1 LESPFSQS
9 RNVKFDQ
16 CPEAAL
22 AIVDVT
28 LKETPFQ
35 SPLLSSY
42 SVLQLSDGPGPMSSV
57 TRFVP
62 AGMLFQSV
70 PELMS
75 PVCVSVTSADAEHDA
90 V

>member
-1 LESPFSQS
+1 MICRNGFFPNRFQSTSLESPFSQS

-28 LKETPFQ
+28 PNETPFQ

-42 SVLQLSDGPGPMSSV
+42 SVLQLSDGPGPTSSV
-57 TRFVP
+57 IRWVP
-62 AGMLFQSV
+62 
-70 PELMS
+70 
-75 PVCVSVTSADAEHDA
+75 
-90 V
+90 